1 MFNALFNSV
10 PIARFAG
17 MGLAGMG
24 LMVAGCD
31 RKSPAPEQANVAA
44 ATTTSDEV
52 APDEARGTPAPDE
65 ATAPA
70 AGVQKLDRSHKGE
83 AGPAVAFTAPD
94 GKSVTLAT
102 FKGKPLL
109 LNLWATW
116 CAPCVAE
123 MPTLDAAATSLA
135 GKVQVI
141 AVSQDMQGA
150 EKVMPFFTAKRFAAL
165 KPYLDPK
172 LGLSLAYQAN
182 LPTTILYDSAGKEV
196 WRMTGGY
203 AWNTSDASKLIAEAS

>member
-1 MFNALFNSV
+1 MFTSR
-10 PIARFAG
+10 PIICLV
-17 MGLAGMG
+17 GLG
-24 LMVAGCD
+24 LLVAGCD

-44 ATTTSDEV
+44 ANTASADEV
-52 APDEARGTPAPDE
+52 APGPAPDE
-65 ATAPA
+65 ATGPSASTE
-70 AGVQKLDRSHKGE
+70 KLDRSHKGE
-83 AGPAVAFTAPD
+83 TGPTVAFTAPD
-94 GKSVTLAT
+94 GKPVTLAS

-123 MPTLDAAATSLA
+123 MPTLDAAAKSLA

-141 AVSQDMQGA
+141 AVSQDLQGA
-150 EKVMPFFTAKRFAAL
+150 EKVTPFFAAKKFTTL
-165 KPYLDPK
+165 KPYLDSK

-203 AWNTSDASKLIAEAS
+203 EWNTPAAAKLIAEAS

>member
-1 MFNALFNSV
+1 MFSNPVFK
-10 PIARFAG
+10 ARPTLCFV
-17 MGLAGMG
+17 GLG
-24 LMVAGCD
+24 LLVAGCD
-31 RKSPAPEQANVAA
+31 RKSPAPEQANVVAA
-44 ATTTSDEV
+44 NTASADEV
-52 APDEARGTPAPDE
+52 PAGPAPDE
-65 ATAPA
+65 ATGPSVSA
-70 AGVQKLDRSHKGE
+70 QKLDRSHKGE

-109 LNLWATW
+109 LNMWATW

-123 MPTLDAAATSLA
+123 MPTLDAAAKSLA
-135 GKVQVI
+135 GKVQLI

-150 EKVMPFFTAKRFAAL
+150 EKVTPFFAAKKFSTL
-165 KPYLDPK
+165 QPYLDPK

-203 AWNTSDASKLIAEAS
+203 EWNTPAAAKLIGEAS